1 MVHHIHGKEY
11 VWPIALTMQALTS
24 NDEQEIQTLIDMI
37 VNNTG
42 DTGYCHESFD
52 VNDDSQ
58 YTRPWFL
65 LGKLFMLQN

>member
-1 MVHHIHGKEY
+1 
-11 VWPIALTMQALTS
+11 
-24 NDEQEIQTLIDMI
+24 MI

-58 YTRPWFL
+58 YTRPWFCWANS
-65 LGKLFMLQN
+65 LFAELIMKVYF

>member
-1 MVHHIHGKEY
+1 
-11 VWPIALTMQALTS
+11 MQALTS

-42 DTGYCHESFD
+42 DTRYCHESFD

-58 YTRPWFL
+58 YTRPWFCWANS
-65 LGKLFMLQN
+65 LFAELIMKVYF